1 MPDHITEPHTPIAIV
16 GAGPIGLELA
26 AGLKRAGADYLHFE
40 AQQIGHTFTW
50 WPRNTP
56 FFSTPERIA
65 IAGVPIP
72 TTDQRRITGEEYLAY
87 LRMVVELLDLQV
99 RTFEPVTRVEPLA
112 GGGFRLHSRT
122 RLGERTTRADA
133 VIVASGGMARPRL
146 LGIPGEDLPHVSHH
160 FESPHTTFRQR
171 LLVIGGRNS
180 ALETAIRCWRAG
192 AQVALSYR
200 GEDIDRERVKQFLW
214 QEFDALVEHG
224 KIAYYPGTVPT
235 EITPEHVVLAPTGE
249 AGDANGQR
257 QTIPADFVLLQTG
270 YVADMTLFREAGVTL
285 VGEEQ
290 RPLLDEEMMETDVP
304 GLYAAGTAAGGT
316 QQRFEL
322 FIETSHIHVQRIVR
336 ALTGQ
341 TPVVA
346 SVPARNYN
354 LKLEEG
360 ERPVSHR

>member
-1 MPDHITEPHTPIAIV
+1 MPDQPAQSRTPIAIV
-16 GAGPIGLELA
+16 GAGPIGLEIA
-26 AGLKRAGADYLHFE
+26 AGLKRAGAEYLHFE
-40 AQQIGHTFTW
+40 ANQIGHTFTW
-50 WPRNTP
+50 WPRNTA

-65 IAGVPIP
+65 IAGIPIP
-72 TTDQRRITGEEYLAY
+72 TVDQRRITGEEYLAY
-87 LRMVVELLDLQV
+87 LRMVAEQLDLQV
-99 RTFEPVTRVEPLA
+99 RAFEPVTALEPLA

-122 RLGERTTRADA
+122 RRGAHTTHAGA
-133 VIVASGGMARPRL
+133 VILATGGMARPRL
-146 LGIPGEDLPHVSHH
+146 LGIPGEDLPHVSHY
-160 FESPHTTFRQR
+160 FDTPHTTFRQR
-171 LLVIGGRNS
+171 LLVVGGRNA
-180 ALETAIRCWRAG
+180 ALETALRCWRAG

-200 GEDIDRERVKQFLW
+200 GADLDRERVKQFLW

-224 KIAYYPGTVPT
+224 KIAYYPGTVPV
-235 EITPEHVVLAPTGE
+235 EITPEHVVLAPT
-249 AGDANGQR
+249 ADGDAANGQP
-257 QTIPADFVLLQTG
+257 QVVPADFVLLQTG
-270 YVADMTLFREAGVTL
+270 YVADMSLFREAGVTL
-285 VGEEQ
+285 TGEGQ
-290 RPLLDEEMMETDVP
+290 RPALDEATMQTDVP

-354 LKLEEG
+354 LNLAEG